1 MEGFRHISEAKSKIN
16 ELPISICT
24 LLISQALQYWFRPF
38 VQDGV
43 PSYLKW
49 IEQKY
54 FRAETLSEANANL
67 VDSHSQ
73 FHLANMW
80 GGREIASADRLRF
93 ITPVKSVHFG
103 PNPKCFGSG
112 GGVTK
117 YNYTSNQFTGLH
129 GLVIPGTI
137 RDSLYLLPFVLE
149 QNTNLQPKE
158 IMTDTAGY
166 SDIISR
172 LFGLLGYR
180 FIPRLADISESCLWC
195 FDLNSDIM
203 EF

>member
-1 MEGFRHISEAKSKIN
+1 M
-16 ELPISICT
+16 
-24 LLISQALQYWFRPF
+24 QYWFRPF

-73 FHLANMW
+73 LHLANMW
-80 GGREIASADRLRF
+80 GGREIASADGLRF
-93 ITPVKSVHFG
+93 ITRVKSIH
-103 PNPKCFGSG
+103 FGSG
-112 GGVTK
+112 GVTN

-137 RDSLYLLPFVLE
+137 RDSLYLLQFVLE

-166 SDIISR
+166 SDIIWR

-180 FIPRLADISESCLWC
+180 FIPRLADISESCLWS

-203 EF
+203 EL